1 MNQHANLT
9 HWAERIDMA
18 AAFRWTV
25 KLNLHE
31 AVANHFSLA
40 VNPEGTRFLIN
51 PNGRHFARITASSL
65 VEIDANDPDTLNR
78 PDAPDATAWGLHGSI
93 HRALPHARCA
103 MHVHSIHATVL
114 ASLADSILPPIDQNS
129 AMFFNRQVV
138 DGEYG
143 GMAFA
148 EEAAALA
155 TGEAAE
161 ETASRREA
169 EDLLR
174 WALDKLSATDRM
186 VVTLTHLE
194 ERPVAEAAE
203 LLGMSVPNVK
213 VRAFRA
219 RKKLREILGDVIG
232 A

>member
-1 MNQHANLT
+1 MGEAVLDIEDARTLKAIRAGEVDAYAAIVTKYQGRVSGIVSGHAPRDRVGELT
-9 HWAERIDMA
+9 HEAFVRAYKSLGGYRGDSPLGHWLAKVAVRTCHDFWRAQYRIKER
-18 AAFRWTV
+18 
-25 KLNLHE
+25 
-31 AVANHFSLA
+31 
-40 VNPEGTRFLIN
+40 PESDLSDECR
-51 PNGRHFARITASSL
+51 
-65 VEIDANDPDTLNR
+65 
-78 PDAPDATAWGLHGSI
+78 
-93 HRALPHARCA
+93 
-103 MHVHSIHATVL
+103 
-114 ASLADSILPPIDQNS
+114 
-129 AMFFNRQVV
+129 
-138 DGEYG
+138 
-143 GMAFA
+143 AFA

-169 EDLLR
+169 EDLLH

-203 LLGMSVPNVK
+203 MLGLSVPNVK

-219 RKKLREILGDVIG
+219 RKKLRELLGDVIG